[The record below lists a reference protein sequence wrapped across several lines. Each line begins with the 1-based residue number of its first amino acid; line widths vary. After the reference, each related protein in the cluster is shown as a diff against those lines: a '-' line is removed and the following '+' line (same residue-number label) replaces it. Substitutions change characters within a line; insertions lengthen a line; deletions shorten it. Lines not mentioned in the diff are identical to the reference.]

1 MIKMNREV
9 TVIPDVSYWGWPM
22 NEEWPYPLLGAK
34 RDTDALLCQKNAAVD
49 RHRGP
54 VANS

>member
-1 MIKMNREV
+1 MNREV

-34 RDTDALLCQKNAAVD
+34 RDTDALLCQKNASVD